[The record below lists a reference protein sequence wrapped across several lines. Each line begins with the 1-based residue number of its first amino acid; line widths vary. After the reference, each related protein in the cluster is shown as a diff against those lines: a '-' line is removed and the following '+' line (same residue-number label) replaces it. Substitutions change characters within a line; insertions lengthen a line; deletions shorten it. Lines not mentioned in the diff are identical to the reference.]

1 MDLKGLSVMIGGMV
15 EKEVSDKRFDI
26 CNDCDSLKANDRCKE
41 CGCYMKAKTKFK
53 KAFCPLGKWG
63 ATE

>member
-15 EKEVSDKRFDI
+15 EKEVSSKRFDI
-26 CNDCDSLKANDRCKE
+26 CKDCDSLRANNTCKE
-41 CGCYMKAKTKFK
+41 CGCYMIAKTKFK
-53 KAFCPLGKWG
+53 KASCPLDKWS